1 MPPRSFER
9 NDGGLPSLPVPSPR
23 IDQQY
28 GVGDPQ
34 LPRFHGSSPS
44 PYSTPFGEKTDLAY
58 RVMASPQAAQ
68 SLGNIAGG
76 IPEPVYVPPVPL
88 TAGEC
93 VGLALL
99 GVGVGAVGIGV
110 VLAVKAKA

>member
-9 NDGGLPSLPVPSPR
+9 NDGGSPSLPVPSPR
-23 IDQQY
+23 VDQQF
-28 GVGDPQ
+28 GIGEPQ
-34 LPRFHGSSPS
+34 QAPRFYGSS
-44 PYSTPFGEKTDLAY
+44 PYSTPFGEKTDFAY

-88 TAGEC
+88 TTGEC

-99 GVGVGAVGIGV
+99 GAGVGAVGVGV
-110 VLAVKAKA
+110 LLAVKGK